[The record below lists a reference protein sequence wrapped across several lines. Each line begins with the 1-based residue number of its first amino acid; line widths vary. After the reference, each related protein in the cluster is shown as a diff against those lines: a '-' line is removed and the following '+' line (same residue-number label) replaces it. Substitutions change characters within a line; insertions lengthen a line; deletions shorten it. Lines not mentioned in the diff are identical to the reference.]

1 MKTPTRIPND
11 PIKLKSHL
19 QPLFL
24 IAIIPNELSPDP
36 IYIPAFYT
44 EFTVDLL
51 SIGK

>member
-1 MKTPTRIPND
+1 MDAPTNIPKV

-24 IAIIPNELSPDP
+24 IAIIPKELKPEP

-44 EFTVDLL
+44 ELTVDLL
-51 SIGK
+51 SNGK